1 MKNLKIQALMLAF
14 CICSIVLATGFADSS
29 IGAVVTRPGSS
40 GFKAVTTQNLTI
52 ATSSASLIG
61 TMPPNCRT
69 ITVVAKD
76 ATMYYGDA
84 NVAANGLYPSIASG
98 QSVTSITST
107 PAPRPSISSPWQLLP
122 AKSASLPGNKE

>member
-1 MKNLKIQALMLAF
+1 MKSLKIQALMFAF
-14 CICSIVLATGFADSS
+14 CVCSIVIATGFADNS

-52 ATSSASLIG
+52 ATGSASLIG

-84 NVAANGLYPSIASG
+84 NVAANGLYPSIADG
-98 QSVTSITST
+98 QSVTFDNIDTRT
-107 PAPRPSISSPWQLLP
+107 PSIYFIAL
-122 AKSASLPGNKE
+122 ATATGKIGIVAR

>member
-84 NVAANGLYPSIASG
+84 NVAANGLYPCITSG
-98 QSVTSITST
+98 NSVTFDDIDTRT
-107 PAPRPSISSPWQLLP
+107 PSIYFIAL
-122 AKSASLPGNKE
+122 ATATGKIGIVAR